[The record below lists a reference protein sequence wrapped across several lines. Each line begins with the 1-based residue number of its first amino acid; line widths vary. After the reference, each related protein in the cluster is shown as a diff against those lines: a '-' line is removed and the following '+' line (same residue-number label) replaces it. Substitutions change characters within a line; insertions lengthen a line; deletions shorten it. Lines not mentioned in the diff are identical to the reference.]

1 MENKLSESEIDT
13 EISKLEV
20 VVDKIKKLFNMT
32 IEARGEW
39 HKDFVSKLI
48 NSDLDMNIETA
59 RGVLGIACD
68 YMSVVYIQGHERGY
82 NQGYADGL
90 KKASK
95 HCGDCPPKD

>member
-1 MENKLSESEIDT
+1 MENNLTNNEIDT
-13 EISKLEV
+13 EISKLEAV
-20 VVDKIKKLFNMT
+20 VEKIKKLFEIT
-32 IEARGEW
+32 VEARGEW

-59 RGVLGIACD
+59 RGVLGLACD

-90 KKASK
+90 KKAEK
-95 HCGDCPPKD
+95 Q